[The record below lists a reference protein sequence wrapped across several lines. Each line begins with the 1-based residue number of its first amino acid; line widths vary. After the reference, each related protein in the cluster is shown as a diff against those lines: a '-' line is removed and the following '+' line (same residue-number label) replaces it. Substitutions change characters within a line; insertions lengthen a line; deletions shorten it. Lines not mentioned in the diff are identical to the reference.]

1 MQKDWGQ
8 SFSIFFKTMGVF
20 FHEVKTA
27 GRRGKSPSLQIS
39 PDPRALLDVCGSTLV
54 DLCYIFAFLLRV
66 RGWEK
71 DLEGNLRC
79 PKGGDACTITWI
91 TNFRVKHAEGAL
103 TPVLCFLSYAGL
115 LHGRNWCRIV
125 ITRALLVRD
134 YRFNHP
140 TITVTRNSKRSRLNL
155 AQMFL
160 FEMSTHCIL
169 YTLTRPGSPQ
179 GHIPLPKSQSN
190 FRIISFFQH
199 QPT

>member
-1 MQKDWGQ
+1 MECVQNSPFHLHERGLNLRLDTAKLTLKNGIKCRKTEVSRSRFFQNHGRIFSWGQ
-8 SFSIFFKTMGVF
+8 NGWT
-20 FHEVKTA
+20 TW
-27 GRRGKSPSLQIS
+27 KSPSLQIS

-125 ITRALLVRD
+125 ITRGTWKSLLI
-134 YRFNHP
+134 YRP
-140 TITVTRNSKRSRLNL
+140 S
-155 AQMFL
+155 
-160 FEMSTHCIL
+160 
-169 YTLTRPGSPQ
+169 TLTMLE
-179 GHIPLPKSQSN
+179 HCL
-190 FRIISFFQH
+190 FAIIDSII
-199 QPT
+199 QP

>member
-1 MQKDWGQ
+1 M
-8 SFSIFFKTMGVF
+8 SIYLFSPMTAGLWRTVSNAERLRSVVLDFFKTMGVF

-125 ITRALLVRD
+125 ITRGTWKSLLI
-134 YRFNHP
+134 YRP
-140 TITVTRNSKRSRLNL
+140 S
-155 AQMFL
+155 
-160 FEMSTHCIL
+160 
-169 YTLTRPGSPQ
+169 TLTMLE
-179 GHIPLPKSQSN
+179 HCL
-190 FRIISFFQH
+190 FAIIDSII
-199 QPT
+199 QP